1 MPVTEP
7 RRSPFLKEW
16 RRCRMRAEQNCS
28 PEAQSRRRR
37 SEYWGS
43 LKFGHL
49 NLPLESAGA
58 RSILWVMHTLAS
70 KGWMV
75 KVATAGHSGGAPVEQ
90 FYAAG
95 YYRMNDAEQAVQR
108 RLMVSGALDEP
119 IMAVRELSA
128 SEIQELKLLELEVR
142 RYV

>member
-1 MPVTEP
+1 LAVVD
-7 RRSPFLKEW
+7 
-16 RRCRMRAEQNCS
+16 
-28 PEAQSRRRR
+28 
-37 SEYWGS
+37 
-43 LKFGHL
+43 
-49 NLPLESAGA
+49 LPLESAGA
-58 RSILWVMHTLAS
+58 RSILWFMDTLAS

-75 KVATAGHSGGAPVEQ
+75 KVVTAGHSGGAPVEH

-95 YYRMNDAEQAVQR
+95 YYRMYDAEREVQR

-119 IMAVRELSA
+119 IIAVRELSA

>member
-1 MPVTEP
+1 
-7 RRSPFLKEW
+7 LKSG
-16 RRCRMRAEQNCS
+16 R
-28 PEAQSRRRR
+28 
-37 SEYWGS
+37 
-43 LKFGHL
+43 LD
-49 NLPLESAGA
+49 LPLESAGA
-58 RSILWVMHTLAS
+58 RSILWFMDTLAS

-95 YYRMNDAEQAVQR
+95 YYRMRDAEQAVQR

-119 IMAVRELSA
+119 IVAVRELSA
-128 SEIQELKLLELEVR
+128 SEIQELKLMELEVR

>member
-1 MPVTEP
+1 MAV
-7 RRSPFLKEW
+7 LD
-16 RRCRMRAEQNCS
+16 
-28 PEAQSRRRR
+28 
-37 SEYWGS
+37 
-43 LKFGHL
+43 
-49 NLPLESAGA
+49 LPLESAGA
-58 RSILWVMHTLAS
+58 RSILWFMDTLAR

-75 KVATAGHSGGAPVEQ
+75 KVVTAGHSGGAPVDQ

-95 YYRMNDAEQAVQR
+95 YDRMYDAERQVHR

-119 IMAVRELSA
+119 IIAVRELSA

>member
-1 MPVTEP
+1 MD
-7 RRSPFLKEW
+7 
-16 RRCRMRAEQNCS
+16 
-28 PEAQSRRRR
+28 
-37 SEYWGS
+37 
-43 LKFGHL
+43 
-49 NLPLESAGA
+49 
-58 RSILWVMHTLAS
+58 TLAR

-75 KVATAGHSGGAPVEQ
+75 KVATAGHSGGASVEQ

-95 YYRMNDAEQAVQR
+95 YYRMNDAERAVQR

-119 IMAVRELSA
+119 IIAVRELSA

>member
-1 MPVTEP
+1 MKRNLCFEVRGASALISVSLHMGTD
-7 RRSPFLKEW
+7 RTHRQRSPGHRLV
-16 RRCRMRAEQNCS
+16 
-28 PEAQSRRRR
+28 
-37 SEYWGS
+37 S
-43 LKFGHL
+43 LKFGRL
-49 NLPLESAGA
+49 DLPLESAGA
-58 RSILWVMHTLAS
+58 RSILWVMDTLAS

-95 YYRMNDAEQAVQR
+95 YYRMRDAEQAVQR

-119 IMAVRELSA
+119 IIAVRELSA

>member
-1 MPVTEP
+1 M
-7 RRSPFLKEW
+7 
-16 RRCRMRAEQNCS
+16 
-28 PEAQSRRRR
+28 
-37 SEYWGS
+37 
-43 LKFGHL
+43 
-49 NLPLESAGA
+49 ESAGA
-58 RSILWVMHTLAS
+58 RSILWVMDTLAS

-95 YYRMNDAEQAVQR
+95 YYRRRDAEQAVQR

-119 IMAVRELSA
+119 IVAVRELSA
-128 SEIQELKLLELEVR
+128 SEIQELKLMELEVR

>member
-1 MPVTEP
+1 M
-7 RRSPFLKEW
+7 SK
-16 RRCRMRAEQNCS
+16 
-28 PEAQSRRRR
+28 
-37 SEYWGS
+37 
-43 LKFGHL
+43 
-49 NLPLESAGA
+49 
-58 RSILWVMHTLAS
+58 LAS

-95 YYRMNDAEQAVQR
+95 YYRMHDAERAVQG

-119 IMAVRELSA
+119 IIAVRELSA
-128 SEIQELKLLELEVR
+128 SEIQELKLLELEIR

>member
-1 MPVTEP
+1 MD
-7 RRSPFLKEW
+7 
-16 RRCRMRAEQNCS
+16 
-28 PEAQSRRRR
+28 
-37 SEYWGS
+37 
-43 LKFGHL
+43 
-49 NLPLESAGA
+49 
-58 RSILWVMHTLAS
+58 TLAS

-95 YYRMNDAEQAVQR
+95 YYRMRDAEQAVQG

-119 IMAVRELSA
+119 IVAVRELSA
-128 SEIQELKLLELEVR
+128 SEIQELKLMELEVR